1 MSVAPYSDT
10 QTTYVEL
17 VVLRRLD
24 RAILRAIF
32 ATITKRMR
40 EFGSLTVQ
48 GFVMTVIGTSDRS
61 TAERDWDSLHV

>member
-24 RAILRAIF
+24 RAILRQALDD
-32 ATITKRMR
+32 AD
-40 EFGSLTVQ
+40 
-48 GFVMTVIGTSDRS
+48 GFVELGRHDDGGIGASR
-61 TAERDWDSLHV
+61 